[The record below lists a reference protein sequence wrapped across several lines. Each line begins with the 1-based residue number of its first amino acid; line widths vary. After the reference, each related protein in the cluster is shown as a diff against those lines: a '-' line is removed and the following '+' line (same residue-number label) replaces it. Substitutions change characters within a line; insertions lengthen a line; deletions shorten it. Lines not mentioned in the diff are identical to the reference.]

1 MPDRSRARELAADYI
16 KKGDPTGWFEA
27 LYREG
32 ETGHAE
38 IPWDDRKPNA
48 NLLEFWRTNRFS
60 GEGRSA
66 VVVGCGL
73 GDDAEQIA
81 AWGFRTTAFDI
92 SATAIAMARKRFPNS
107 QIQYAAVDLFKVP
120 EAWRSAFDFVFESNT
135 LQALPAEVRPRAIDA
150 VASFLKPGGL
160 LLVIARA
167 REESDPE
174 GEVPWPLTRRE
185 FDRFRQAGLVQKSFE
200 EITDAEPPHTRRF
213 LATYTR
219 KAASS

>member
-16 KKGDPTGWFEA
+16 QKGDPTGWFEA

-32 ETGHAE
+32 ESGRAE

-48 NLLEFWRTNRFS
+48 NLLQFWRTNAFS
-60 GEGRSA
+60 AEGKSA
-66 VVVGCGL
+66 IVVGCGL

-81 AWGFRTTAFDI
+81 AWAFRTTAFDI

-107 QIQYAAVDLFKVP
+107 KIEYAAVDLFEP
-120 EAWRSAFDFVFESNT
+120 PAAWRSAFDFVFESNT
-135 LQALPAEVRPRAIDA
+135 LQALPAEVRPTAIDA
-150 VASFLKPGGL
+150 VASFVRPTGL
-160 LLVIARA
+160 LLVIARS

-185 FDRFRQAGLVQKSFE
+185 FDRFLQAGLLQKSFE
-200 EITDAEPPHTRRF
+200 EITDAETPHTRRF
-213 LATYTR
+213 RAIYTR
-219 KAASS
+219 K

>member
-16 KKGDPTGWFEA
+16 QKGDPTGWFEA

-32 ETGHAE
+32 ETGRAE

-92 SATAIAMARKRFPNS
+92 SATAIAMARKRFPKS
-107 QIQYAAVDLFKVP
+107 KIEYAAVDLFKVP
-120 EAWRSAFDFVFESNT
+120 ETWRGAFDFVFESNT
-135 LQALPAEVRPRAIDA
+135 LQALPADVRPNAIDA
-150 VASFLKPGGL
+150 VASFLNSSGL

-185 FDRFRQAGLVQKSFE
+185 FDRFLQAGLIQQSFE
-200 EITDAEPPHTRRF
+200 EISDAEPPHTRRF

-219 KAASS
+219 K

>member
-1 MPDRSRARELAADYI
+1 MPDRSRARQLAADYI
-16 KKGDPTGWFEA
+16 QKGDPTGWFEA

-32 ETGHAE
+32 DAGHAE
-38 IPWDDRKPNA
+38 IPWDDRKPGA
-48 NLLEFWRTNRFS
+48 NLLEFWRTNGFP
-60 GEGRSA
+60 GEGKSA

-73 GDDAEQIA
+73 GDDAEQVA

-107 QIQYAAVDLFKVP
+107 KVDYNAVDLFKAP
-120 EAWRSAFDFVFESNT
+120 DAWRGAFDFVFESNT
-135 LQALPAEVRPRAIDA
+135 LQALPADLRPLALDA
-150 VASFLKPGGL
+150 VAGFVKPGGL

-174 GEVPWPLTRRE
+174 ESVPWPLTRRE
-185 FDRFRQAGLVQKSFE
+185 FDRFLQGGLAQKSFE

-213 LATYTR
+213 RATYTR
-219 KAASS
+219 E